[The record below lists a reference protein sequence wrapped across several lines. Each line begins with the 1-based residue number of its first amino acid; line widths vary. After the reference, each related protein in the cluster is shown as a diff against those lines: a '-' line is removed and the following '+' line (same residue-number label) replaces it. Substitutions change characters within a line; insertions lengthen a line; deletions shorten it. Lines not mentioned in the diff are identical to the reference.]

1 MKLND
6 IALRLTAHL
15 KRIEADPALNKARP
29 VSGFRMLYDA
39 TVRNA
44 GSCLMVTY
52 ATNVEHRLTKTEA
65 LAYLAWLDA
74 GNVGTHYTQQKEQKT

>member
-15 KRIEADPALNKARP
+15 KRIEADPALNPPKDGVRDYFGACARC
-29 VSGFRMLYDA
+29 
-39 TVRNA
+39 A
-44 GSCLMVTY
+44 GSRLMVTY
-52 ATNVEHRLTKTEA
+52 SLTFAEHRLTKAEA

-74 GNVGTHYTQQKEQKT
+74 GNVGKHWQMQKEQKT